1 MSPRTPRRQHSG
13 KHPLWGALYVRGF
26 PRPFESVVDSLYALV
41 TLRNVASMQGTPPM
55 PLSYAIHA
63 TLERDTSPLAMGRMS
78 RTGSLDASVTPCT
91 PYAKRDTRPSV
102 ATEGNPL
109 NPRACFPSPP
119 LNPGGV
125 QRIRVSTDRHSR
137 GSSGSPEHKCSKRF
151 AWIVHVVSL
160 NAQLGRM
167 AEFPLCTIAGWAKA

>member
-102 ATEGNPL
+102 ATEGDPL
-109 NPRACFPSPP
+109 NPRTCFPFPP

-125 QRIRVSTDRHSR
+125 QSPFKRSRR